1 MLGTLPLPRHVY
13 SFMFYCLL
21 LVTGLLGSCLLHLI
35 ASHCSGHWRRQ
46 TCFTIWQLQGLSLL
60 ILHTLWTLKWIC
72 LGWTICWPTDGT
84 GTQSI
89 FSVVELSVWQ
99 PQDSDQVK
107 YYIYVYTFFYSVHMS
122 WNCICQLSIT
132 FSEWCHETAFVF
144 DNLMDSS
151 VSWAAQWVPR
161 WVWLKGKS
169 TPSA

>member
-1 MLGTLPLPRHVY
+1 MLSLFLGKEFFTAKNICKAMLGTLPLPRHVY

-107 YYIYVYTFFYSVHMS
+107 YYIYVYTFLQCAYVMKLHLSIVNHFFRVMS
-122 WNCICQLSIT
+122 WNCICLWQFDGQLS
-132 FSEWCHETAFVF
+132 
-144 DNLMDSS
+144 
-151 VSWAAQWVPR
+151 
-161 WVWLKGKS
+161 
-169 TPSA
+169 